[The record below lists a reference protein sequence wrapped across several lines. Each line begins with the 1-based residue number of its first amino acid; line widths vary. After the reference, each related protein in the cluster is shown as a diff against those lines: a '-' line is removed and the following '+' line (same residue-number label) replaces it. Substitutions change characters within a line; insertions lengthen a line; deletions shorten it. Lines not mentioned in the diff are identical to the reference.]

1 MKIERIMRIAAAAAI
16 LLICAASCSNSE
28 SINNLLIRISGTT
41 TVPAGED
48 YIDYPNSKRS
58 DVLGAYVG
66 DKLKSIETTVHLNNI
81 ELTYYEVDGEPN
93 TYTVYI
99 DNHDPDYFFD
109 GIVRLMSDDK
119 EYDINIDM
127 IAPDNYECFDLEIE
141 GVPDDYQY
149 YVEGE
154 MYSWNEDL
162 SVDYSFEEGA
172 LENDTEEIVIIDE
185 PLIDDAMLKVFADYF
200 YKRDTIDNNVQS
212 VTYYLVTAD
221 DYAADGQNGYE
232 ASMYVDTQNQKVEVT
247 DSAGALVLSM
257 SF

>member
-1 MKIERIMRIAAAAAI
+1 MKRTRIMSIAAAAVI

-28 SINNLLIRISGTT
+28 TFNNILSRISGAT
-41 TVPAGED
+41 TVTVGKD
-48 YIDYPNSKRS
+48 YIAYPNSKRS
-58 DVLGAYVG
+58 DVLRAYVG
-66 DKLKSIETTVHLNNI
+66 DKLKSTETTGHLDNI
-81 ELTYYEVDGEPN
+81 ELTYYKVDGEQN
-93 TYTVYI
+93 TYSVYI

-109 GIVRLMSDDK
+109 GIVRLISDDK
-119 EYDINIDM
+119 EFDINIDM
-127 IAPDNYECFDLEIE
+127 IAPDNYECFDLELE

-162 SVDYSFEEGA
+162 SIDYSFEEGT

-185 PLIDDAMLKVFADYF
+185 PLIDEAMLKVFADYF
-200 YKRDTIDNNVQS
+200 YKRDTIYNNVQS
-212 VTYYLVTAD
+212 VTYYLVTSD

-232 ASMYVDTQNQKVEVT
+232 ASMYVDTKDQKVEVT
-247 DSAGALVLSM
+247 DSAGELVLSM

>member
-1 MKIERIMRIAAAAAI
+1 MKTERIISLAAVAAV
-16 LLICAASCSNSE
+16 LMICTASCSNSE
-28 SINNLLIRISGTT
+28 TFNNLLSRISGTKA
-41 TVPAGED
+41 VPAGED

-58 DVLGAYVG
+58 DVLSAYLGA
-66 DKLKSIETTVHLNNI
+66 KLKSTETTVHLDNI
-81 ELTYYEVDGEPN
+81 ELTYYEVDSESN

-149 YVEGE
+149 YAEGE
-154 MYSWNEDL
+154 MYSWNEGL
-162 SVDYSFEEGA
+162 SIDYSFEEEA
-172 LENDTEEIVIIDE
+172 LENDMEKLVIIDE
-185 PLIDDAMLKVFADYF
+185 PVIDEAMLKDFADYF
-200 YKRDTIDNNVQS
+200 YKRDTIYNNVQS
-212 VTYYLVTAD
+212 VTYYLVTSD
-221 DYAADGQNGYE
+221 DYAADGQKGSVV
-232 ASMYVDTQNQKVEVT
+232 SMYIDTQIQKAEVA
-247 DSAGALVLSM
+247 DLAGTIVLSM

>member
-1 MKIERIMRIAAAAAI
+1 MKTKRILSLAAAAAI

-28 SINNLLIRISGTT
+28 TINNLLSRISGS
-41 TVPAGED
+41 TVPVGKD
-48 YIDYPNSKRS
+48 YIAYPNSKRS

-66 DKLKSIETTVHLNNI
+66 DKLKSTETTGHLDNI

-93 TYTVYI
+93 TYTVYV

-109 GIVRLMSDDK
+109 GIVRLMGNDK

-127 IAPDNYECFDLEIE
+127 IAPDNYEYFDLEIE

-162 SVDYSFEEGA
+162 SIDYSFEEGV
-172 LENDTEEIVIIDE
+172 LENDTEEIIIIDD
-185 PLIDDAMLKVFADYF
+185 PLIDEAMLKVFADYF
-200 YKRDTIDNNVQS
+200 YKRDTINNNVQS
-212 VTYYLVTAD
+212 VTYYLVTSD

-232 ASMYVDTQNQKVEVT
+232 DSMYVDTQNQKVEVT
-247 DSAGALVLSM
+247 DSAGAPVLSM

>member
-1 MKIERIMRIAAAAAI
+1 MKTKRIMSLAAAAAV
-16 LLICAASCSNSE
+16 LLICATSCSNSE
-28 SINNLLIRISGTT
+28 SINNLLSRISCS
-41 TVPAGED
+41 TVPVGKY
-48 YIDYPNSKRS
+48 YIAYPNSKRS
-58 DVLGAYVG
+58 DVLGAYIG
-66 DKLKSIETTVHLNNI
+66 DKLKSTETTVHLDNI
-81 ELTYYEVDGEPN
+81 ELTYYKADGEPN

-127 IAPDNYECFDLEIE
+127 IAPDNYECFDIEIE

-154 MYSWNEDL
+154 MYSWNADL
-162 SVDYSFEEGA
+162 SIDYSFEEEA
-172 LENDTEEIVIIDE
+172 LEDDTEEIVIIDE
-185 PLIDDAMLKVFADYF
+185 PLIDEAMLKVFADYF
-200 YKRDTIDNNVQS
+200 YKRDTIDNNVKS

>member
-1 MKIERIMRIAAAAAI
+1 MKTKRIMSLAAAAAV
-16 LLICAASCSNSE
+16 LLICATSCSNSE
-28 SINNLLIRISGTT
+28 SINNLLSRISGTT
-41 TVPAGED
+41 TVPVGKD
-48 YIDYPNSKRS
+48 YIAYPNSKRS
-58 DVLGAYVG
+58 DVLGAYIG
-66 DKLKSIETTVHLNNI
+66 DKLKSTETTVHLDNI
-81 ELTYYEVDGEPN
+81 ELTYYKADGEPN

-109 GIVRLMSDDK
+109 GIVRLVSDTK
-119 EYDINIDM
+119 EYDINVNM
-127 IAPDNYECFDLEIE
+127 IAPGTNVFFDLEIE

-154 MYSWNEDL
+154 IYSWNEDL
-162 SVDYSFEEGA
+162 SIDYSFEEGA

-185 PLIDDAMLKVFADYF
+185 PLIDEAMLKVFADYF
-200 YKRDTIDNNVQS
+200 YKRDTIYNNVQS
-212 VTYYLVTAD
+212 VTYYLVTSD

-247 DSAGALVLSM
+247 DSTGALVLSM

>member
-1 MKIERIMRIAAAAAI
+1 MKTKRMLSLAAAAAI

-28 SINNLLIRISGTT
+28 TINNLLSKISGS
-41 TVPAGED
+41 TVPVGKD
-48 YIDYPNSKRS
+48 YIAYPNSKRS

-66 DKLKSIETTVHLNNI
+66 DKLKSTETTGHLDNI

-109 GIVRLMSDDK
+109 GIVRLMGDDK

-127 IAPDNYECFDLEIE
+127 IAPDNYEYFDLKIE

-162 SVDYSFEEGA
+162 SIGYSFEEEA

-185 PLIDDAMLKVFADYF
+185 PLIDEAILKVFADYF
-200 YKRDTIDNNVQS
+200 YKRDTIYNNVQS
-212 VTYYLVTAD
+212 FTYYLVTSD
-221 DYAADGQNGYE
+221 NYVADGQKRYE
-232 ASMYVDTQNQKVEVT
+232 FSMYVDTQNQKVEVT
-247 DSAGALVLSM
+247 DSAGALVLNM

>member
-1 MKIERIMRIAAAAAI
+1 MKTKRILSLAAAAAV
-16 LLICAASCSNSE
+16 LLICTASCSNSKIF
-28 SINNLLIRISGTT
+28 SNILSSISGTS

-66 DKLKSIETTVHLNNI
+66 DKLKNTETTVHLDNI
-81 ELTYYEVDGEPN
+81 ELTYYEVDSEPN

-109 GIVRLMSDDK
+109 GIVKLISDDK

-127 IAPDNYECFDLEIE
+127 IAPDNYEYFDLEIE

-154 MYSWNEDL
+154 MYSWNKEL
-162 SVDYSFEEGA
+162 SIDYSFEEAA

-185 PLIDDAMLKVFADYF
+185 PLIDEAMIKVLADFF
-200 YKRDTIDNNVQS
+200 YKRDTIYNNIQS
-212 VTYYLVTAD
+212 FTYYLVTSD
-221 DYAADGQNGYE
+221 NYASDGQNGYE
-232 ASMYVDTQNQKVEVT
+232 VSMYVDTQNQKAEVT
-247 DSAGALVLSM
+247 DSAGAPVLSM

>member
-1 MKIERIMRIAAAAAI
+1 MKTKRIMGLAAAAAI

-28 SINNLLIRISGTT
+28 SINNLLSRISGS
-41 TVPAGED
+41 TVPVGKD
-48 YIDYPNSKRS
+48 YIAYPNSKRS

-66 DKLKSIETTVHLNNI
+66 DKLKSTETTVHLNNI